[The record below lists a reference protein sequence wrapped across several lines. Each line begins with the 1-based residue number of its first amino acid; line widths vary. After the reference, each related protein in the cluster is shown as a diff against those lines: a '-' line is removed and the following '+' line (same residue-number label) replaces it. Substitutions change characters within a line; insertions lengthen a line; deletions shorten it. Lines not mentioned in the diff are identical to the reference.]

1 MRVHRLKKAVLIPM
15 LALVTAL
22 ATWRVARAFALLYT
36 WATPSATYYYAANL
50 PVAFQGPTDRGAN
63 VWTDV
68 PTSSWT
74 FVKFVNSS
82 NRIEWV
88 AIDGPHNTLARTILG
103 VAGTP
108 PYIVQFTIQYD
119 SAENW
124 YTGTGTPGSTQYDA
138 QSAVAHEFG
147 HTLGLGHT
155 QLMHCPGDSRNATM
169 CLGLPLGT
177 TWYRS
182 LETDDKNG
190 VTFAYRMQK

>member
-1 MRVHRLKKAVLIPM
+1 MRVRMLKAVLIPM

-22 ATWRVARAFALLYT
+22 ATWRVARAYTVDYT
-36 WATPSATYYYAANL
+36 WATPSATYYYATNL

-68 PTSSWT
+68 PTSSWI

-82 NRIEWV
+82 NRVEWV
-88 AIDGPHNTLARTILG
+88 AIDGPGNIAARTYRVVSG
-103 VAGTP
+103 VP

-124 YTGTGTPGSTQYDA
+124 YTGTGTPGGTQVDA
-138 QSAVAHEFG
+138 QSVAAHEFG
-147 HTLGLGHT
+147 HALGLGHT
-155 QLMHCPGDSRNATM
+155 QPAHCPGDSRNATM
-169 CLGLPLGT
+169 CSGLPLGT

>member
-1 MRVHRLKKAVLIPM
+1 MRVRMLKAVLIPM

-22 ATWRVARAFALLYT
+22 ATWRVARAFTLFYT
-36 WATPSATYYYAANL
+36 WATPSATYYYAASL

-82 NRIEWV
+82 NRVEW
-88 AIDGPHNTLARTILG
+88 APYDGPGRVIAYTDLWTSG
-103 VAGTP
+103 VP
-108 PYIVQFTIQYD
+108 PYIVQFIIRYD

-138 QSAVAHEFG
+138 QSIAAHEFG
-147 HTLGLGHT
+147 HALGLGHT
-155 QLMHCPGDSRNATM
+155 QLTHCPGGAQNATM
-169 CLGLPLGT
+169 CGGAFIGV
-177 TWYRS
+177 TWQRS